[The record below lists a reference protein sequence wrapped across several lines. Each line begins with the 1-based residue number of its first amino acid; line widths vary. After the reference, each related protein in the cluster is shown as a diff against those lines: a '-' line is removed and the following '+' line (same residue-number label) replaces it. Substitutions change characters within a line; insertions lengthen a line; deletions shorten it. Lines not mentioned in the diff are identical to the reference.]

1 MKYQFFRKGKTLI
14 TQKPINFLTQ
24 IFFLGSFPDLNYP
37 LPLKNHSKFLKRLRY
52 HILLRFVYQN
62 AKTLITR
69 KLINF
74 LTQIFFLG
82 SFPDLN
88 YPLPLKNHS
97 KFLKRLRYLVS
108 LRFVYQK
115 RKNAHNSKTIQL
127 FDPIFFPVV
136 ISPS

>member
-1 MKYQFFRKGKTLI
+1 M
-14 TQKPINFLTQ
+14 
-24 IFFLGSFPDLNYP
+24 
-37 LPLKNHSKFLKRLRY
+37 
-52 HILLRFVYQN
+52 
-62 AKTLITR
+62 LITR

-115 RKNAHNSKTIQL
+115 LKNAHNAKTIQL
-127 FDPIFFPVV
+127 FDPNLFPRV
-136 ISPS
+136 IS

>member
-37 LPLKNHSKFLKRLRY
+37 LPLKNHSKLLKRLRY
-52 HILLRFVYQN
+52 HVSLRFVYQN

-74 LTQIFFLG
+74 LTQIYFLT

-88 YPLPLKNHS
+88 YLLPLKNHS
-97 KFLKRLRYLVS
+97 KFLKRLRYHIS

-115 RKNAHNSKTIQL
+115 CKNAHNSKTIQL